1 MEDNMVKR
9 KLAWLL
15 LLLALLFSLPGFI
28 VAAWGQDLPLRETTD
43 EHSRR
48 QCSQAT
54 LKGTYG
60 DLEQGTVVMDVGF
73 GTPPFPLAVTAIVT
87 YDGEGNVSAKST
99 ATFNGVTI
107 TGGATGTYT
116 VYPDC
121 TYSDENTPYPSGPVS
136 HHWGTITGEELSQQ
150 VDYIY
155 TDPWLVASG
164 TLRKIVPWGCSSRT
178 LKGTYEIFG
187 HGTDTST
194 TIPIPGFPSPPF
206 PLAHVGVFTADGAGH
221 FSGHDVEKVD
231 VAATPTTFTGTY
243 TVDPDCT
250 VSFTF
255 TDTVPL
261 PPPIGPFI
269 TTIHETGTIT
279 GWGDSQEVHVIMTD
293 AGYVFVDTVKR
304 Q

>member
-1 MEDNMVKR
+1 MEENMVTK
-9 KLAWLL
+9 KLARSLVLL
-15 LLLALLFSLPGFI
+15 GLLFSLLLG
-28 VAAWGQDLPLRETTD
+28 VTTVNAW
-43 EHSRR
+43 SRN
-48 QCSQAT
+48 CSLAT

-73 GTPPFPLAVTAIVT
+73 GTPPFPIAISAIVT
-87 YDGEGNVSAKST
+87 YDGKGNLSAKST
-99 ATFNGVTI
+99 ATFNGVTVP
-107 TGGATGTYT
+107 GGATGTYT

-136 HHWGTITGEELSQQ
+136 HHAGVITGEGLSQQ

-155 TDPWLVASG
+155 TDPWLVAFG
-164 TLRKIVPWGCSSRT
+164 TLRKTQPWACSLST
-178 LKGTYEIFG
+178 LKGTYEWFG
-187 HGTDTST
+187 QGTDVSM

-206 PLAHVGVFTADGAGH
+206 PLAHVGISTADGAGH

-231 VAATPTTFTGTY
+231 VAATPTTFTATY
-243 TVDPDCT
+243 TVNPDCT
-250 VSFTF
+250 VSFTI

-279 GWGDSQEVHVIMTD
+279 GLGESQEVDLIMTD
-293 AGYVFVDTVKR
+293 AGYVFVDTAKKQTSR
-304 Q
+304 